1 MFCSKCGKQLEPSSV
16 FCPACGATVSASA
29 PPPPGYPPNT
39 GQLTRPRTNRMI
51 AGVCAGFALHY
62 GWDLN
67 LTRVLTA
74 LMVVF
79 TGVGAIVYL
88 VAWVIIPEA
97 PYALPAKGL
106 EVCRAPEAPMF
117 CSRCGKRLASPAS
130 LCSACGTAA
139 PPADWQ
145 PQTSPPMLRPLT
157 HRVFGGVCAAF
168 AQRYG
173 WKLGRVRLITVLLL
187 LCSGIGPIAY
197 LAAWTVIPSELYPSP
212 RTST

>member
-1 MFCSKCGKQLEPSSV
+1 
-16 FCPACGATVSASA
+16 
-29 PPPPGYPPNT
+29 
-39 GQLTRPRTNRMI
+39 MI

-106 EVCRAPEAPMF
+106 
-117 CSRCGKRLASPAS
+117 
-130 LCSACGTAA
+130 
-139 PPADWQ
+139 
-145 PQTSPPMLRPLT
+145 
-157 HRVFGGVCAAF
+157 
-168 AQRYG
+168 
-173 WKLGRVRLITVLLL
+173 
-187 LCSGIGPIAY
+187 
-197 LAAWTVIPSELYPSP
+197 
-212 RTST
+212 